1 MWDSYTLHHAW
12 PCVLSCSSLQDTKT
26 LAHKIYTPLKYYT
39 ADFNI
44 LPCFGKCTIFTQTPR
59 LSINAISLGLAL
71 GNVRHYFTVNA
82 TFQHSKES
90 KRKQTSSSS
99 QLHGHTEIQ
108 WSEKSPPCTGPSPR
122 CTQTCL
128 GLGLRLGLG
137 LGLGLGLYMHTNQD
151 GGCKV
156 VVRPCCYTG

>member
-1 MWDSYTLHHAW
+1 MQNIKCIVVCTHWCWVFDILVVVGRQTIRRRHANVLCGIHTLCILHGH
-12 PCVLSCSSLQDTKT
+12 VLSCSSLQDTKT

-39 ADFNI
+39 ADFNM

-99 QLHGHTEIQ
+99 QLRGILTAA
-108 WSEKSPPCTGPSPR
+108 
-122 CTQTCL
+122 
-128 GLGLRLGLG
+128 
-137 LGLGLGLYMHTNQD
+137 
-151 GGCKV
+151 
-156 VVRPCCYTG
+156 